1 MVLVSGFF
9 FLFACL
15 VRKIVSVS
23 NNPIPHIEV
32 VFKMH
37 QAVLSLNSFLLRKS
51 VFDDLIP
58 HMEVIF
64 KMYKVLLSLNS
75 FLL

>member
-1 MVLVSGFF
+1 MLVSGFF

-15 VRKIVSVS
+15 VSKIVSVS

-32 VFKMH
+32 IFKMH
-37 QAVLSLNSFLLRKS
+37 FVKFEQFLVEES

-58 HMEVIF
+58 HMEVIL
-64 KMYKVLLSLNS
+64 KMY
-75 FLL
+75 